1 MKSQSLIMFF
11 CQEPNCGRRFV
22 RKYDLR
28 RHIHQLHGEAIM
40 EKCFLCGQL
49 AENRQILEAHY
60 RKVHRPSRHFIVK
73 DSAFNRNVITFRYNF
88 LENERDFVK
97 AQLGI
102 KHLLRRQ
109 IQIEC
114 GVQDEKD
121 DLVSP
126 DKYFYSNIEV
136 SNSNESFS
144 YN

>member
-1 MKSQSLIMFF
+1 MFF

-49 AENRQILEAHY
+49 AENRQILESHY
-60 RKVHRPSRHFIVK
+60 RKVHKPSRHFIVK

-102 KHLLRRQ
+102 KHVLRRQ
-109 IQIEC
+109 IQIETAQKMMTKISLIF
-114 GVQDEKD
+114 VVEMSMI
-121 DLVSP
+121 DLRG
-126 DKYFYSNIEV
+126 DKISTCA
-136 SNSNESFS
+136 
-144 YN
+144 